1 MYCSIADIVKRL
13 SEKELII
20 LSSESGEHID
30 EDVVNTAI
38 EDAGDIIDSYL
49 KKAYALPLETVPK
62 IIVKIATEL
71 AIIYLN
77 DKNTQNDES
86 IEVRRKNVFTLL
98 DKIAKKEI
106 VLNIPAA
113 DEEAQTKK
121 ILYSTKKRLFKR
133 GF

>member
-62 IIVKIATEL
+62 IILKIATEL

-106 VLNIPAA
+106 VLNIPAD

>member
-1 MYCSIADIVKRL
+1 MYCSIEDIVKRL

-20 LSSESGEHID
+20 LSSESGEQID
-30 EDVVNTAI
+30 ETVVNTAI

-62 IIVKIATEL
+62 IILKIATEL

-106 VLNIPAA
+106 VLNLPAA

>member
-62 IIVKIATEL
+62 IILKIATEL